1 MAGKGLSLAVASK
14 AHVHAAAFSMRED
27 SYFYCVEVRK
37 MGNYPVIDPVATGI
51 NIYKWIHGT
60 SMPTLDNV
68 MALSMLFGVSVNDI
82 VVMKK
87 G

>member
-1 MAGKGLSLAVASK
+1 
-14 AHVHAAAFSMRED
+14 
-27 SYFYCVEVRK
+27 

-51 NIYKWIHGT
+51 NIDGMRRAAGYSVAAMAEYFGFATTNAIYKWIHGT

-87 G
+87 KG

>member
-1 MAGKGLSLAVASK
+1 MAAMA
-14 AHVHAAAFSMRED
+14 E
-27 SYFYCVEVRK
+27 YF
-37 MGNYPVIDPVATGI
+37 GFATT
-51 NIYKWIHGT
+51 NAIYKWIPGT
-60 SMPTLDNV
+60 SIPTLDNV